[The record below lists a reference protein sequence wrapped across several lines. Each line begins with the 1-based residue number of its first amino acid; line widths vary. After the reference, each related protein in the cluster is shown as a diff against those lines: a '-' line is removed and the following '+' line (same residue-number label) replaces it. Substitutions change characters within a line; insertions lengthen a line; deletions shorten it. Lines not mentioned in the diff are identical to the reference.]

1 MAAQKRNKPFK
12 GLGLEHMNEACPV
25 IPSQLT
31 SSTLQ
36 SCKFQVISFSL
47 PLLIYYINHVNSYR
61 NFFLTCLQ
69 QMDAFCLRERDLLNR
84 FVLEAS
90 QYLKQRQSK
99 EYAFNLVTVHLF
111 FLHSLYSYLFLFL
124 SLIVILSCIR
134 VISQQKI
141 QVKLSQNENFCKPSQ
156 MLRQLYLLVH

>member
-36 SCKFQVISFSL
+36 SCQFQVISFSL

-84 FVLEAS
+84 FALEVS
-90 QYLKQRQSK
+90 QYLKQGQSK
-99 EYAFNLVTVHLF
+99 EYAFILVTVHLF
-111 FLHSLYSYLFLFL
+111 FLHSLYLFMFL
-124 SLIVILSCIR
+124 SLIVILSCTR
-134 VISQQKI
+134 VIRLQKI
-141 QVKLSQNENFCKPSQ
+141 QVKLSQNDKFCKPSQ
-156 MLRQLYLLVH
+156 MMKQLYLLVH